1 MKSSSLI
8 VSALALVLL
17 GAGCL
22 PETPI
27 TVTPSPTSTPGT
39 TGTPSDT
46 LPPGTYKSAKGKT
59 DAIRNVQLVPTGAT
73 VSSPLIV
80 AGEARLWY
88 FEGSFPIKL
97 VDARGRAIVE
107 TYASAD
113 GDWMTEDWVPF
124 TAEVV
129 FAAQPA
135 GSTGKLILMKDN
147 PSGLPENDDQVEIP
161 VKF

>member
-22 PETPI
+22 PETPT
-27 TVTPSPTSTPGT
+27 TVTPPTSAPPTTVTP
-39 TGTPSDT
+39 PED
-46 LPPGTYKSAKGKT
+46 LPPGTFKTVKGKT
-59 DAIRNVQLVPTGAT
+59 DSIRNVQLVPTGDR
-73 VSSPLIV
+73 VLSPLII

-88 FEGSFPIKL
+88 FEASFPVKL
-97 VDARGRAIVE
+97 MDQNNRTLVE

-124 TAEVV
+124 TSELI
-129 FAAQPA
+129 FTPPPA
-135 GSTGKLILMKDN
+135 GTRGKLILMKDN
-147 PSGLPENDDQVEIP
+147 PSGLPEHDDRVEIP
-161 VKF
+161 VMF